1 VFDLKICAN
10 VEKNIQFC
18 CMKQQRQA
26 YTYALLAVLCW
37 STIGS
42 AFKISLRYLDFLTLL
57 LFSSFVATLVLLFIL
72 LVQKKFLLLKKISYQ
87 DLRSSAFLGL
97 LNPFLY
103 YVVLLKAYE
112 LLPAQEAGTLNY
124 IWPLALVL
132 LSIPMLRQRIT
143 VWSILAIL
151 VSFFGIILISTHG
164 HLLSFRF
171 SSPLGV
177 LLALGSAVFWSLY
190 WIYNMKD
197 KREEVS
203 KLFLNFCF
211 GFLYIF
217 LTIAI
222 VRLFGLNWSRYP
234 LLPWQGIAGSVYLG
248 LFEMGITFVLWM
260 MALKLS
266 STTARVSN
274 LIYLS
279 PFVSLILIHF
289 FVGEVILFSTVIG
302 LAFII
307 GGIILQRYVRS

>member
-1 VFDLKICAN
+1 
-10 VEKNIQFC
+10 
-18 CMKQQRQA
+18 MKQQRQA
-26 YTYALLAVLCW
+26 YTYALLAILCW

-57 LFSSFVATLVLLFIL
+57 LFSSFAAVAVLFVILVAQ
-72 LVQKKFLLLKKISYQ
+72 QKVRLLKQVSKE
-87 DLRSSAFLGL
+87 DLLHSAFLGL

-103 YVVLLKAYE
+103 YIVLLKAYD

-124 IWPLALVL
+124 IWPLLLVL
-132 LSIPMLRQRIT
+132 LSIPMLKQKIT
-143 VWSILAIL
+143 AWSVLAIL

-164 HLLSFRF
+164 HPLTFKF

-177 LLALGSAVFWSLY
+177 LLALGSAIFWALY
-190 WIYNMKD
+190 WIFNMKD
-197 KREEVS
+197 RREEVS

-211 GFLYIF
+211 GFIYIF

-222 VRLFGLNWSRYP
+222 LRFLGLNWSRYP
-234 LLPWQGIAGSVYLG
+234 LLPWQGIVGSVYLG
-248 LFEMGITFVLWM
+248 IFEMGVTFVLWM

-266 STTARVSN
+266 STTAKVSN

-279 PFVSLILIHF
+279 PFISLILIHF

-302 LAFII
+302 LGLIV
-307 GGIILQRYVRS
+307 GGIVMQQYLRD